1 MKRARKEVYKQ
12 YYIVLRMV
20 KKKKKGGG
28 WAQSKQYMAKISRK
42 TLK

>member
-20 KKKKKGGG
+20 KKKKEG
-28 WAQSKQYMAKISRK
+28 AR
-42 TLK
+42 LKVNNIWQKFQEKP

>member
-20 KKKKKGGG
+20 KKKKGGG